1 MIKKDLKRLIKEE
14 RMNNNQ
20 DYLQKY
26 LEELAEK
33 FPTKESAV
41 TEIINLSSI
50 LALPR
55 SVEHFMSDL
64 HGQADAFEH
73 ILNNA
78 SGGIRFRISQIFA
91 NTLPKETQDEL
102 ATIIYYPEEKMNEI
116 LKNEKDPDNW
126 YRLTLLRIIE
136 VTKKFS
142 SRYTRSKVRKQYD
155 ENLSYILDEL
165 LNNKIDE
172 ENKDK
177 YYQTIISTII
187 ELGYAKNLII
197 ALSSLIKRLA
207 VDELHIIGDIY
218 DRGPEPHKIMDLL
231 EKYHSVDIEWG
242 NHDILWL
249 GASLGSNICVSGVI
263 TNSVRHNNLDILEDV
278 YGINLRPLANFAEST
293 YNSALIWRPR
303 KTTEEDYY
311 HNQSVLQTAKIH
323 KAISIIMYK
332 LEGTFANNHKYYQMT
347 HRCLLDKINYENKT
361 INIEGTIYSLEDT
374 DFPTIDKQN
383 PYKLTAE
390 EEKIITELTKS
401 FQNSELLQR
410 HMKVFIEKGSMY
422 KIENNNLMYHALVP
436 LNKDGSLK
444 EVTFE
449 NNKYKGKELFDYLDK
464 KVRELYYRKGTT
476 SQYELDLMWYL
487 WSGPDSPFFGKDKMT
502 TLERVLIKDK
512 SSHKEKRNAYY
523 QYQENQEV
531 MEQIM
536 HNFGLIDTT
545 NAHIINGHIPVE
557 KINGETPLKANNKVI
572 VIDGGFSKAYQKT
585 TGIAGYT
592 LVSGSTG
599 MRIIAHEP
607 FTSTKDAIINNE
619 DINYSIDLEN
629 NTTKRLT
636 IADVDS
642 GKILQNQIADLK
654 LLIKYYEL
662 GLIKENNTY
671 RYIKVLSKKY

>member
-1 MIKKDLKRLIKEE
+1 
-14 RMNNNQ
+14 MNEH
-20 DYLQKY
+20 YLQKY
-26 LEELAEK
+26 LEELSER

-78 SGGIRFRISQIFA
+78 SGGIRFRISQLFN
-91 NTLPKETQDEL
+91 NTLTKEAQDEL
-102 ATIIYYPEEKMNEI
+102 ATIIYYPEEKMKELLPNA
-116 LKNEKDPDNW
+116 KDQNNW
-126 YRLTLLRIIE
+126 YRLTLLKIIE

-142 SRYTRSKVRKQYD
+142 SRYTRSKVRKLYD

-165 LNNKIDE
+165 LNNEIDE

-177 YYQTIISTII
+177 YYQAIISTII
-187 ELGYAKNLII
+187 ELGYAPQLII
-197 ALSSLIKRLA
+197 ALSSLIKKLA

-231 EKYHSVDIEWG
+231 ENYHSVDIEWG
-242 NHDILWL
+242 NHDILWM
-249 GASLGSNICVSGVI
+249 GSSLGSNICISGVI

-278 YGINLRPLANFAEST
+278 YGINLRPLANFAEET
-293 YNSALIWRPR
+293 YQDAITWRPR
-303 KTTEEDYY
+303 KTTEEDY
-311 HNQSVLQTAKIH
+311 HQNKIVCQAAKIH

-332 LEGTFANNHKYYQMT
+332 LEGEFAAKHPEYHMT
-347 HRCLLDKINYENKT
+347 HRRLLDKINYEEKT
-361 INIEGTIYSLEDT
+361 INIDGKIYHLEDT
-374 DFPTIDKQN
+374 DFPTIDKN
-383 PYKLTAE
+383 DPYKLTPE
-390 EEKIITELTKS
+390 EDKIISDLVKA
-401 FQNSELLQR
+401 FQNSEALQR
-410 HMKVFIEKGSMY
+410 HMRIFIEKGSMY

-436 LNKDGSLK
+436 LNEDGSLK
-444 EVTFE
+444 KVSLGDISLS
-449 NNKYKGKELFDYLDK
+449 GKNLFDYLDAK
-464 KVRELYYRKGTT
+464 IRKLYYSKGTT
-476 SQYELDLMWYL
+476 SQHELDLMWYL

-502 TLERVLIKDK
+502 TMERVLIKDK
-512 SSHKEKRNAYY
+512 SSHKEKRNYY
-523 QYQENQEV
+523 YKYQEDETV
-531 MEQIM
+531 MTNIM
-536 HNFGLIDTT
+536 HDFGLTDTR

-607 FTSTKDAIINNE
+607 FTSLEDAIINNQ
-619 DINYSIDLEN
+619 DINYSIDIEN
-629 NTTKRLT
+629 NSLKRLT
-636 IADVDS
+636 IADVDK
-642 GKILQNQIADLK
+642 GKELSRQINDLK
-654 LLIKYYEL
+654 LLIQYYDE
-662 GLIKENNTY
+662 GLIKENHAY
-671 RYIKVLSKKY
+671 RYVKVLNKNK

>member
-1 MIKKDLKRLIKEE
+1 
-14 RMNNNQ
+14 MNEQ
-20 DYLQKY
+20 YLQKY
-26 LEELAEK
+26 LEELSER

-78 SGGIRFRISQIFA
+78 SGGIRFRISQLFN
-91 NTLPKETQDEL
+91 NTLTKEAQDEL
-102 ATIIYYPEEKMNEI
+102 ATIIYYPEEKMKE
-116 LKNEKDPDNW
+116 LLPNEKDQNNW
-126 YRLTLLRIIE
+126 YRLTLLKIIE

-142 SRYTRSKVRKQYD
+142 SRYTRSKVRKLYD

-165 LNNKIDE
+165 LNNEIDE

-177 YYQTIISTII
+177 YYQAIISTII
-187 ELGYAKNLII
+187 ELGYAPQLII
-197 ALSSLIKRLA
+197 ALSSLIKKLA

-231 EKYHSVDIEWG
+231 ENYHSVDIEWG
-242 NHDILWL
+242 NHDILWM
-249 GASLGSNICVSGVI
+249 GSSLGSNICISGVI

-278 YGINLRPLANFAEST
+278 YGINLRPLANFAEET
-293 YNSALIWRPR
+293 YQDAITWRPR
-303 KTTEEDYY
+303 KTTEEDYRQ
-311 HNQSVLQTAKIH
+311 NKIVCQAAKIH

-332 LEGTFANNHKYYQMT
+332 LEGEFAAKHPEYHMT
-347 HRCLLDKINYENKT
+347 HRRLLDKINYEEKT
-361 INIEGTIYSLEDT
+361 INIDGKIYQLEDT
-374 DFPTIDKQN
+374 DFPTIDKN
-383 PYKLTAE
+383 DPYKLTPE
-390 EEKIITELTKS
+390 EDKIISDLVKA
-401 FQNSELLQR
+401 FQNSEALQR
-410 HMKVFIEKGSMY
+410 HMRIFIEKGSMY

-436 LNKDGSLK
+436 LNEDGSLK
-444 EVTFE
+444 KVSLGDISLS
-449 NNKYKGKELFDYLDK
+449 GKNLFDYLDAK
-464 KVRELYYRKGTT
+464 IRKLYYSKGTT
-476 SQYELDLMWYL
+476 SQHELDLMWYL

-502 TLERVLIKDK
+502 TMERVLIKDK
-512 SSHKEKRNAYY
+512 SSHKEKRNYY
-523 QYQENQEV
+523 YKYQEDETV
-531 MEQIM
+531 MTNIM
-536 HNFGLIDTT
+536 HDFGLTDTR

-607 FTSTKDAIINNE
+607 FTSLEDAIINNQ
-619 DINYSIDLEN
+619 DINYSIDIEN
-629 NTTKRLT
+629 NSLKRLT
-636 IADVDS
+636 IADVDK
-642 GKILQNQIADLK
+642 GKELSRQINDLK
-654 LLIKYYEL
+654 LLIQYYDE
-662 GLIKENNTY
+662 GLIKENHAY
-671 RYIKVLSKKY
+671 RYVKVLNKNK

>member
-1 MIKKDLKRLIKEE
+1 
-14 RMNNNQ
+14 MNEQ
-20 DYLQKY
+20 YLQKY
-26 LEELAEK
+26 LEELSER

-78 SGGIRFRISQIFA
+78 SGGIRFRISQLFN
-91 NTLPKETQDEL
+91 NTLTKEAQDEL
-102 ATIIYYPEEKMNEI
+102 ATIIYYPEEKMKE
-116 LKNEKDPDNW
+116 LLPNEKDQNNW
-126 YRLTLLRIIE
+126 YRLTLLKIIE

-142 SRYTRSKVRKQYD
+142 SRYTRSKVRKLYD

-165 LNNKIDE
+165 LNNEIAE

-177 YYQTIISTII
+177 YYQAIISTII
-187 ELGYAKNLII
+187 ELGYAPQLII
-197 ALSSLIKRLA
+197 ALSSLIKKLA

-231 EKYHSVDIEWG
+231 ENYHSVDIEWG
-242 NHDILWL
+242 NHDILWM
-249 GASLGSNICVSGVI
+249 GSSLGSNICIAGVI

-278 YGINLRPLANFAEST
+278 YGINLRPLANFAEET
-293 YNSALIWRPR
+293 YQDAITWRPR
-303 KTTEEDYY
+303 KTTEEDYRQ
-311 HNQSVLQTAKIH
+311 NKIVCQAAKIH

-332 LEGTFANNHKYYQMT
+332 LEGEFAVKHPEYHMT
-347 HRCLLDKINYENKT
+347 HRRLLDKINYEEKT
-361 INIEGTIYSLEDT
+361 INIDGKIYQLEDT
-374 DFPTIDKQN
+374 DFPTIDKN
-383 PYKLTAE
+383 DPYKLTPE
-390 EEKIITELTKS
+390 EDKIISDLVKA
-401 FQNSELLQR
+401 FLNSEALQR
-410 HMKVFIEKGSMY
+410 HMRIFIEKGSMY

-436 LNKDGSLK
+436 LNEDGSLK
-444 EVTFE
+444 KVSLGDVSLS
-449 NNKYKGKELFDYLDK
+449 GKNLFDYLDAK
-464 KVRELYYRKGTT
+464 IRKLYYSKGTT
-476 SQYELDLMWYL
+476 SQHELDLMWYL

-502 TLERVLIKDK
+502 TMERVLIKDK
-512 SSHKEKRNAYY
+512 SSHKEKRNYY
-523 QYQENQEV
+523 YKYQEDETV
-531 MEQIM
+531 MTNIM
-536 HNFGLIDTT
+536 HDFGLTDTR

-607 FTSTKDAIINNE
+607 FTSLEDAIINNQ
-619 DINYSIDLEN
+619 DINYSIDIEN
-629 NTTKRLT
+629 NSLKRLT
-636 IADVDS
+636 IADVDK
-642 GKILQNQIADLK
+642 GKELSRQINDLK
-654 LLIKYYEL
+654 LLIQYYDE
-662 GLIKENNTY
+662 GLIKENHAY
-671 RYIKVLSKKY
+671 RYVKVLNKNK